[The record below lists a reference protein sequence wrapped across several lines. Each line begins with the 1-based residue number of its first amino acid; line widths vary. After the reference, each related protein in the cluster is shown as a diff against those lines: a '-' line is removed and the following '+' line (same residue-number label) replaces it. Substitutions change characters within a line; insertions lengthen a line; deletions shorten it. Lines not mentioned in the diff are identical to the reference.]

1 MKKQILLLFFI
12 NICLLSNSQ
21 PGIATAGR
29 CTDEMAATAKGR
41 WLKTADVSS
50 ALSSTEIT
58 ARLGKIHEMVV
69 EIIPQPAGVDAA
81 WHRSA
86 GKSQF
91 GEKRKY
97 ARTDDGRTDYNSSN
111 LPHFSQYYF
120 RAGFFGYRCEY
131 GKSNSLVPGY
141 PGETGTWLT
150 IFANGNLGTEVG
162 DDTWT
167 IDGLPVMQYYSVK
180 ERKEGIEFLFY
191 EPDSRNRFILIH
203 RKGVLPYKHVTRKQY
218 LDHCIIRYANTFDEA
233 IKGVEQF
240 PVRSLEEQERE
251 KQAKIEKF
259 KKQFANDPQKLKA
272 NVDYYLS
279 GYKTDQQKRD
289 ENILIYKTKKEQE
302 LKKWTD
308 ELEKTKSEGLL
319 DSPAM
324 VRVNFRTE
332 PIFETN
338 PALGT
343 MFITENP
350 DYIRKDLPKH
360 IPQFII
366 VSWKCNEWGPQR
378 EIGKIMGLNF
388 PFEKL
393 QAMIDK

>member
-1 MKKQILLLFFI
+1 MKRLIFIFIQLFVCF
-12 NICLLSNSQ
+12 LSTGQNSIKTTTPCTDIIAQTTKGKWIKTPDVGSVNSQ
-21 PGIATAGR
+21 ECNR
-29 CTDEMAATAKGR
+29 
-41 WLKTADVSS
+41 
-50 ALSSTEIT
+50 
-58 ARLGKIHEMVV
+58 RLDAIQKMVLD
-69 EIIPQPAGVDAA
+69 IIPEPKGVDAA
-81 WHRSA
+81 WHRSV
-86 GKSQF
+86 GMSYF

-97 ARTDDGRTDYNSSN
+97 FKSTDGTPDYNSSN
-111 LPHFSQYYF
+111 LPHFSQYYY
-120 RAGFFGYRCEY
+120 RAGFFRYHCEY
-131 GKSNSLVPGY
+131 GKTHSLLQGY

-150 IFANGNLGTEVG
+150 IFANGNLGDMIG

-167 IDGLPVMQYYSVK
+167 IDGFPVMSYYSVI
-180 ERKEGIEFLFY
+180 ERKEGIEFLYY
-191 EPDSRNRFILIH
+191 EPDATSRLILIH

-218 LDHCIIRYANTFDEA
+218 IEHCIIRYTSTFDES
-233 IKGVEQF
+233 IMGIEQI

-251 KQAKIEKF
+251 KQATIDKY

-279 GYKTDQQKRD
+279 GYKTDQQIRD
-289 ENILIYKTKKEQE
+289 EKILILKTNKERE

-308 ELEKTKSEGLL
+308 ELKKTSSEGLL

-324 VRVNFRTE
+324 VRITFHTD
-332 PIFETN
+332 PIFETD

-350 DYIRKDLPKH
+350 DYIRKELPKYV
-360 IPQFII
+360 PQFII
-366 VSWKCNEWGPQR
+366 VTWKCNDWGPQK
-378 EIGKIMGLNF
+378 EIGKILGLNF